1 MALSDDFLRELLAT
15 FTAEAQEHLQVIN
28 CDLLALEHE
37 PEAPTAGEWL
47 AEIFRAAHSL
57 KGAARAVGQEQIG
70 TLAHRLET
78 LFGRIR
84 SGELKPLPET
94 FDLAYQA
101 LDAIGA
107 LVQGISTGSP
117 AAADTGELIARLE
130 AAGKISA
137 SITTALPRPGEARE
151 VVTPAHPPA
160 PARSPNGALRP
171 IGPGAEPEQAT
182 NTSTMSPA
190 TTGPEAS
197 VAAPTAPPL
206 PRPTTSVAEE
216 TVRMATTKLDALM
229 AQVGELQV
237 TRLGGEQRLTEL
249 GNLLDHLES
258 WEIEWRKLRPRA
270 LTDLRAE
277 LADSGDGKCASAARV
292 LTYLEASE
300 TRLHTAIAQLR
311 GLRQRFEADNR
322 RMAQVV
328 ADLEEDVRRT
338 RMMPVSTVFETFP
351 RMVRDLAR
359 ELDKQ
364 VRLVIQGGE
373 VEVDRSVLE
382 QIKDPLTHLL
392 RNSVD
397 HGVEASQARL
407 AAGKPAEGIITLA
420 AAQRG
425 DSITIEVRDDGAG
438 INLAAVRAAAIAK
451 GLVQRSEAEAMSD
464 REALWL
470 IFGSGLS
477 TSQRVTTLSGRG
489 VGLDVVREN
498 IEKLH
503 GIIDVDTQPGHGT
516 RFTLNL
522 PLTVATT
529 LCLLV
534 QVSGQVFA
542 LPISNVVRIVRVRPA
557 EIGRAGGY
565 EAIIVDGRPIPLA
578 RLAAVLGLNGVGQAN
593 DNHTRTDKQ
602 RSGADQKAPSVPE
615 HLPVIILGSAERRVA
630 FVIEALV
637 GVQEVVVKSLPRP
650 LLRVRY
656 TAGATILGTGEVVI
670 VLNVADLL
678 RIAGRAR
685 PMAVTLTKES
695 VSEMEDKRRAT
706 EPAVS
711 PVIVVADDSFT
722 TRTLEKNILEAA
734 GYRVRVASDGLE
746 AWNLV
751 QSEGADLVV
760 SDVAMPRLDGFALT
774 AKIRADERC
783 KNLPVI
789 LVTSL
794 ESAED
799 REASIQAGADAYIVK
814 SAFDQESLLSTIR
827 RLV

>member
-1 MALSDDFLRELLAT
+1 
-15 FTAEAQEHLQVIN
+15 
-28 CDLLALEHE
+28 
-37 PEAPTAGEWL
+37 
-47 AEIFRAAHSL
+47 
-57 KGAARAVGQEQIG
+57 
-70 TLAHRLET
+70 
-78 LFGRIR
+78 
-84 SGELKPLPET
+84 
-94 FDLAYQA
+94 
-101 LDAIGA
+101 
-107 LVQGISTGSP
+107 
-117 AAADTGELIARLE
+117 
-130 AAGKISA
+130 
-137 SITTALPRPGEARE
+137 
-151 VVTPAHPPA
+151 
-160 PARSPNGALRP
+160 
-171 IGPGAEPEQAT
+171 
-182 NTSTMSPA
+182 
-190 TTGPEAS
+190 
-197 VAAPTAPPL
+197 
-206 PRPTTSVAEE
+206 
-216 TVRMATTKLDALM
+216 
-229 AQVGELQV
+229 
-237 TRLGGEQRLTEL
+237 
-249 GNLLDHLES
+249 
-258 WEIEWRKLRPRA
+258 
-270 LTDLRAE
+270 
-277 LADSGDGKCASAARV
+277 
-292 LTYLEASE
+292 
-300 TRLHTAIAQLR
+300 
-311 GLRQRFEADNR
+311 
-322 RMAQVV
+322 
-328 ADLEEDVRRT
+328 
-338 RMMPVSTVFETFP
+338 
-351 RMVRDLAR
+351 
-359 ELDKQ
+359 
-364 VRLVIQGGE
+364 
-373 VEVDRSVLE
+373 
-382 QIKDPLTHLL
+382 
-392 RNSVD
+392 
-397 HGVEASQARL
+397 
-407 AAGKPAEGIITLA
+407 
-420 AAQRG
+420 
-425 DSITIEVRDDGAG
+425 
-438 INLAAVRAAAIAK
+438 
-451 GLVQRSEAEAMSD
+451 
-464 REALWL
+464 
-470 IFGSGLS
+470 
-477 TSQRVTTLSGRG
+477 
-489 VGLDVVREN
+489 
-498 IEKLH
+498 
-503 GIIDVDTQPGHGT
+503 
-516 RFTLNL
+516 
-522 PLTVATT
+522 
-529 LCLLV
+529 
-534 QVSGQVFA
+534 
-542 LPISNVVRIVRVRPA
+542 VVRIVRVRPA